1 MPSDLSAI
9 VRDWAC
15 ISWSMLGVKRGYL
28 NLVVLVALV
37 LLALV
42 FEIVLRVR
50 KEVEFYEFTRT
61 GVGVKSPAFTL
72 KRLDL
77 VDYPG

>member
-1 MPSDLSAI
+1 
-9 VRDWAC
+9 
-15 ISWSMLGVKRGYL
+15 MLGVTRGYL

-37 LLALV
+37 LLAFVTL
-42 FEIVLRVR
+42 LRVK
-50 KEVEFYEFTRT
+50 KELEFCEFIRT

-77 VDYPG
+77 VV

>member
-1 MPSDLSAI
+1 M
-9 VRDWAC
+9 
-15 ISWSMLGVKRGYL
+15 

-37 LLALV
+37 LLAFVTL
-42 FEIVLRVR
+42 LRVK
-50 KEVEFYEFTRT
+50 KELEFCEFIRT

-77 VDYPG
+77 VV